1 MARRP
6 RVTDEDRAAWAHYL
20 RDAIPLDGRERIV
33 EPVAIAPS
41 VVMAAALPLPLPL
54 PAPPP
59 GAKTR
64 RRELAIGHAPGGLD
78 KSTWLHFSGGK
89 RVAERR
95 LDLHAH
101 TVEQAFARLHHF
113 LANARADRVRV
124 VEIITGR
131 GSGPEGGVL
140 KRELPL
146 WLNLPEFRPYIL
158 AAAHPHAANTGS
170 VRLLLRRV
178 REDQ

>member
-20 RDAIPLDGRERIV
+20 RDAIPLDGHARI
-33 EPVAIAPS
+33 EPPS
-41 VVMAAALPLPLPL
+41 SPVQLVMAPAMPA
-54 PAPPP
+54 APPP
-59 GAKTR
+59 PPKTKSR
-64 RRELAIGHAPGGLD
+64 LRELSIGQAPGGLD
-78 KSTWLHFSGGK
+78 KSSWLHFSANK
-89 RVAERR
+89 RNAERR

-101 TVEQAFARLHHF
+101 TVEQAFLRLHHF

-131 GSGPEGGVL
+131 GSGPNGGVL

-158 AAAHPHAANTGS
+158 AAAHPHSANTGS
-170 VRLLLRRV
+170 VRLLLKRA
-178 REDQ
+178 RE